1 MLKPFRANGGA
12 SFLSEENIEISWMVG
27 GPAGAGVMR
36 TGQVFAATLIYMGYY
51 VFGTN
56 EYPSLIRGG
65 HNMYKIYARLGEQVY
80 SQLDLVDLYLAL
92 DKLAVE
98 RRIYEIRENGILVY
112 DSDEVRRLER
122 KRDDLYYFPV
132 PMRTITRELKVPVV
146 TRNMAGLGASAYILG
161 IPFEY
166 VEKAIRR
173 IIPRYI
179 DENIKVARRG
189 YEYAEEHY
197 EGEKPKPLK
206 IGEYK
211 PKLFIDGN
219 SATAIAAIKAGMKLL
234 AAYPITPQ
242 TPLLEYVA
250 QHADDYG
257 VVAIQAEHEIAS
269 ILIAIGAG
277 YAGVRAMT
285 ATSGPGLSLKTE
297 SIGLAAMA
305 EIPLVI
311 VNVQRQGPSTGMA
324 THQAQGDLMFSVNI
338 GHSENTIVVLAPG
351 DVEEVFYYIPESFN
365 IAEKYQLPVIVLL
378 DKYLAESHYTLDA
391 IDYLRNV
398 RIERGPILSEKDI
411 EEMKKRG
418 EEYLRYKI
426 TDTGVSPRIIPGTRG
441 ALFRCEGS
449 EHDEHGYYTE
459 KPERVIAMW
468 RKRFRKLET
477 LLKELRERE
486 FPLVKYYGYPP
497 EEANAVLVIWGSVK
511 GPVLEALRILRNEY
525 KLGVLQVVLMKPF
538 PDKEV
543 LDILTRA
550 KQVVDVENNYTS
562 QLARLI
568 REETGYHIEKRINK
582 YDGRPFNPVALSKQL
597 REVIG

>member
-1 MLKPFRANGGA
+1 MP
-12 SFLSEENIEISWMVG
+12 EENTEISWMVG

-36 TGQVFAATLIYMGYY
+36 TGQVFASALIYMGYY

-65 HNMYKIYARLGEQVY
+65 HNMYKIYARLGEPVH
-80 SQLDLVDLYLAL
+80 SQLDQVDLYLAL

-98 RRIYEIRENGILVY
+98 RRLNEIRGNGILVY
-112 DSDEVRRLER
+112 DSDEVRGLEQ
-122 KRDDLYYFPV
+122 KRGNIYYFPI
-132 PMRTITRELKVPVV
+132 PMRSIVRETKAPLV
-146 TRNMAGLGASAYILG
+146 TRNMAGVGASAYLLG
-161 IPFEY
+161 LPFEY
-166 VEKAIRR
+166 IEKAIRKTL
-173 IIPRYI
+173 PRYI
-179 DENIKVARRG
+179 EENIKVARKG
-189 YEYAEEHY
+189 YEYAKEHY
-197 EGEKPKPLK
+197 KGEPPKPLK

-211 PKLFIDGN
+211 PKLFMDGN
-219 SATAIAAIKAGMKLL
+219 TATAIAAIKAGMKLL

-250 QHADDYG
+250 RHADDFK
-257 VVAIQAEHEIAS
+257 VVVIQAEHEIAS

-324 THQAQGDLMFSVNI
+324 TQQAQGDLLFSVNI
-338 GHSENTIVVLAPG
+338 GHSENTVVVLAPG
-351 DVEEVFYYIPESFN
+351 DIEEIFYYVPESFN

-378 DKYLAESHYTLDA
+378 DKHLAESHYTLDA
-391 IDYLRNV
+391 IDYFKHV

-411 EEMKKRG
+411 EELKKKG

-426 TDTGVSPRIIPGTRG
+426 TETGVSPRILPGTRG

-459 KPERVIAMW
+459 KPEKVVAMW

-477 LLKELRERE
+477 LLEELRERG
-486 FPLVKYYGYPP
+486 FPVTKYYGVKP
-497 EEANAVLVIWGSVK
+497 EEADAVIVVWGSVK
-511 GPVLEALRILRNEY
+511 GPVLEALRILGDEY
-525 KLGVLQVVLMKPF
+525 RLGVLQVVLMKPF

-543 LDILTRA
+543 LDVLTKA
-550 KQVVDVENNYTS
+550 KQVVSVENNYTS
-562 QLARLI
+562 QLARLV
-568 REETGYHIEKRINK
+568 RQETGFYIEKRINK
-582 YDGRPFNPVALSKQL
+582 FDGRPFNPVALSKQL

>member
-1 MLKPFRANGGA
+1 M
-12 SFLSEENIEISWMVG
+12 SEENTEISWMVG

-36 TGQVFAATLIYMGYY
+36 TGQVFASAMIYMGYY

-80 SQLDLVDLYLAL
+80 SQLDQVDLYLAL

-98 RRIYEIRENGILVY
+98 RRLDEIRGEGILVY
-112 DSDEVRRLER
+112 DSDEVKRLER
-122 KRDDLYYFPV
+122 RRGDIYYLPI
-132 PMRTITRELKVPVV
+132 PMRTIVRELKAPLV
-146 TRNMAGLGASAYILG
+146 TRNMAGLGASAYLLG
-161 IPFEY
+161 VPFEY

-173 IIPRYI
+173 IMPRYVE
-179 DENIKVARRG
+179 ENVKVARRG
-189 YEYAEEHY
+189 YEYAEKHY
-197 EGEKPKPLK
+197 EGVKPKPLK

-250 QHADDYG
+250 RHADDFG
-257 VVAIQAEHEIAS
+257 VIAIQAEHEIAS

-324 THQAQGDLMFSVNI
+324 THQAQGDLLFSVNI
-338 GHSENTIVVLAPG
+338 GHSENTLVVLAPG
-351 DVEEVFYYIPESFN
+351 DVEEVFYYVPESFN

-378 DKYLAESHYTLDA
+378 DKHLAESHYTLDVL
-391 IDYLRNV
+391 DYFKHV

-411 EEMKKRG
+411 EELKKRG

-426 TDTGVSPRIIPGTRG
+426 TETGVSPRIIPGTRG

-459 KPERVIAMW
+459 KPEKVTAMW

-477 LLKELRERE
+477 LIKELRERG
-486 FPLVKYYGYPP
+486 FPVTKYYGVKPG
-497 EEANAVLVIWGSVK
+497 EADAVIVVWGSVK
-511 GPVLEALRILRNEY
+511 GPVLEALRILGDDYR
-525 KLGVLQVVLMKPF
+525 LGVLQVVLMKPF

-543 LDILTRA
+543 LDVLTRA
-550 KQVVDVENNYTS
+550 KQVVSVENNYTS

-568 REETGYHIEKRINK
+568 RQETGFHIEKRINK
-582 YDGRPFNPVALSKQL
+582 FDGRPFNPVALSKQL